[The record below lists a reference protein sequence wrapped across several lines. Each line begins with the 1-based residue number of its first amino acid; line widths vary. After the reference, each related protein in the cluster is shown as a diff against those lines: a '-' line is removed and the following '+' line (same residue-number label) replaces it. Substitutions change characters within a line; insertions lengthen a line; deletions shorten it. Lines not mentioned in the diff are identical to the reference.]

1 MFILTANGART
12 QIEKAAL
19 ILEEVGGFGA
29 ISWHEI
35 ERRQFRLEAYG
46 NEEDAMQTG
55 IGALAIA
62 VQGLDAIYNPLP
74 DNDWIKMSLDGL
86 PPVSGGRFRIVGS
99 HNRAKSRTGKKE
111 IIIDAGEAFG
121 TGHHG
126 TTMGCLLALERMMR
140 DNRRPKNVLDVGTG
154 SAVLAIA
161 AAKLGAKAIGTE
173 IDARAAAVA
182 RENTKINGV
191 QEQVKI
197 YVANGIRRT
206 NIRKASA
213 YDLVFANILMKPLIR
228 LSSDLASQ
236 INKGGQLVLSG
247 LLTTQEPA
255 IRRAFS
261 SKGLVLVNRYRQD
274 VWSTLTYRRK

>member
-1 MFILTANGART
+1 MFILNANGTRA
-12 QIEKAAL
+12 QIEGAAKL
-19 ILEEVGGFGA
+19 LEEIGGFGA

-35 ERRQFRLEAYG
+35 ERRQFRLEVYG
-46 NEEDAMQTG
+46 EDEDAMKCG
-55 IGALAIA
+55 IGAIA
-62 VQGLDAIYNPLP
+62 LVMHDLQCSYSPLP
-74 DNDWIKMSLDGL
+74 NSDWIKMSLDGL

-99 HNRAKSRTGKKE
+99 HNKAKHKTGTKE

-126 TTMGCLLALERMMR
+126 TTMGCLLALERNMR
-140 DNRRPKNVLDVGTG
+140 QGKRPKKVLDVGTG

-161 AAKLGAKAIGTE
+161 AAKFGAKAIGTE
-173 IDARAAAVA
+173 IDARAAFVA

-191 QEQVKI
+191 HSNVKI

-206 NIRKASA
+206 NIRKNRG

-228 LSSDLASQ
+228 LSFDLASQ
-236 INKGGQLVLSG
+236 IAKDGQLVLSG

-255 IRRAFS
+255 IRRAFAAR
-261 SKGLVLVNRYRQD
+261 GLILTNRYRQD
-274 VWSTLTYRRK
+274 VWSTLTYTRH